1 MREIGE
7 MLRAH
12 GLRCTRQREIVY
24 GALRASRGH
33 PTAEEL
39 LEMVRREDWQISL
52 ATVYNTLDA
61 LCERGLVR
69 RMRAGGGAQRFDAVV
84 EDHAH
89 VELDDGRILDVPAHL
104 DARLRRGV
112 DAQALEEL
120 ALHLGVEPSRL
131 RVRVSVS
138 VV

>member
-1 MREIGE
+1 MCEIGE

-12 GLRCTRQREIVY
+12 GLRCTRQREVVY
-24 GALRASRGH
+24 GALRASRSH

-39 LEMVRREDWQISL
+39 LEMVRREDGQISL

-61 LCERGLVR
+61 LCACGLVR
-69 RMRAGGGAQRFDAVV
+69 RMRVGGGAQRFDAVI

-89 VELDDGRILDVPAHL
+89 VELDDGRILDVPADL
-104 DARLRRGV
+104 DARLRQGV
-112 DAQALEEL
+112 DAGALEDL
-120 ALHLGVEPSRL
+120 AAHLGVDPSRL